1 MSWEEFRRKA
11 RIIEENFAKNLTDVV
26 KATKNQDMYEHWDMV
41 GKLDNKVLSVI
52 GILIGGLMVFFG
64 VAIYLKDIQL

>member
-41 GKLDNKVLSVI
+41 GKLDNKVFKFEVK
-52 GILIGGLMVFFG
+52 GQKNLIEK
-64 VAIYLKDIQL
+64 I